1 RRREPGGDG
10 DRLRREQH
18 APALRR
24 RLRHRRGHRSV
35 RRPRRARHAG
45 VLHQRLP
52 SRPGGRSRTG
62 GLRGARRPC
71 APPPCPGRGPGGP
84 TPPGAPLARPQ
95 PQPWVER
102 PRDAVAF
109 YQAAFG
115 AVVLPLVGDGDEI
128 VAQLAVGGAAFWV
141 AGAAADMGR
150 LSPLGA
156 HGATGRTLLVTD
168 DPDEVVRRAVAAG

>member
-1 RRREPGGDG
+1 MT
-10 DRLRREQH
+10 
-18 APALRR
+18 
-24 RLRHRRGHRSV
+24 SI
-35 RRPRRARHAG
+35 
-45 VLHQRLP
+45 
-52 SRPGGRSRTG
+52 
-62 GLRGARRPC
+62 
-71 APPPCPGRGPGGP
+71 
-84 TPPGAPLARPQ
+84 Q
-95 PQPWVER
+95 PELWVER

-115 AVVLPLVGDGDEI
+115 AVVLHLVGDGDEI

-168 DPDEVVRRAVAAG
+168 DPDEVVRRAVAAGATVTSAVAAEHGWRLGRIVDPFGHEWEVGVPLGPWPPP

>member
-1 RRREPGGDG
+1 G
-10 DRLRREQH
+10 
-18 APALRR
+18 
-24 RLRHRRGHRSV
+24 
-35 RRPRRARHAG
+35 
-45 VLHQRLP
+45 
-52 SRPGGRSRTG
+52 
-62 GLRGARRPC
+62 
-71 APPPCPGRGPGGP
+71 GPGGH
-84 TPPGAPLARPQ
+84 TRRGAAMTSIQ
-95 PQPWVER
+95 PELWVER

-115 AVVLPLVGDGDEI
+115 AVVLHLVGDGDEI

-168 DPDEVVRRAVAAG
+168 HPDEVVRRAVAAGATVPPAVAAGHGRRLRREVGPFGPEGGGGGPPGPGAPPLERGPRGG